1 MTIYWGAYELN
12 SGTGMRAGLQIE
24 SQSNVV
30 HASTTFVVTFTCWV
44 QPGPNQS
51 GYEGSAFND
60 SQTYD
65 LSVSAGSLNDS
76 SIAWQNTSNNLT
88 PQQAGPQTITLT
100 YTYGGSSYGVSP
112 GGIQIS
118 GTVNGVF
125 NGITPNSG
133 VFVDIPARPWA
144 NAAAT
149 TSATATRVSDTQ
161 ASVAW
166 TNNNSTPAA
175 YSNIKLYRR
184 DDAGG
189 WSLRVTLGV
198 VASYSDTSV
207 VANHKYRF
215 RPNVLGGNGVE
226 ITGAETNDIWTTP
239 GAPTNLVATKLG
251 NNSIRLDW
259 TNNVNYSEYT
269 VRIEESQNG
278 GAFTEL
284 TSVSNGVITYEHVA
298 PSTSVTHTYRIRARS
313 NTGTLN
319 SAYSANSNTV
329 TLLATAN
336 PPIDLVPSGTARDA
350 TEEIVFT
357 WQHNPADGTPQS
369 KYQLQYKV
377 GAGSYT
383 TVGPTTSTV
392 SSFALAATTLA
403 NGNTITWRVATAG
416 ENLTIGAY
424 SAEST
429 FTTSDRPTST
439 VSSPGAN
446 HSLSSLTVTW
456 SYFQTQSSAQAAWH
470 LYLWKKG
477 LNADYSDAT
486 LIEEASGSGATAS
499 YALSSTLL
507 DAATYGIRVYVTS
520 AAGLESITSGSPR
533 QEFLVTYLPPAN
545 TTITVA
551 YTSDYGRMVITIQS
565 IGAVEGVTEP
575 VSTVDLQRQIDG
587 GDWVTWAS
595 GIVLQ
600 PSTLAATVID
610 TAPTIRG
617 TNNYRAVARSAVPS
631 SALSPEVSVNT
642 AEPLWG
648 FLSTG
653 PAFSQVVRMR
663 AHLANRVALGR
674 AKNTYHFAGRE
685 NPVELSGEEV
695 SLKLAMTAILFPS
708 SQGGQSSE
716 PEELEDLA
724 HTTGVVLWRDYRGRR
739 IYASLSDVNIDYVTL
754 ANKFPVAF
762 NLSRVDYDE
771 DVG

>member
-1 MTIYWGAYELN
+1 MTIIWGAYELN
-12 SGTGMRAGLQIE
+12 SGTGMRSGLQIE

-30 HASTTFVVTFTCWV
+30 NASTTFVVTFTCWV

-60 SQTYD
+60 SQTFD
-65 LSVSAGSLNDS
+65 LSVAFAVLNDS
-76 SIAWQNTSNNLT
+76 SIAWTNTSSNLT

-100 YTYGGSSYGVSP
+100 YTYESTSYGVSP
-112 GGIQIS
+112 GNLTIN

-125 NGITPNSG
+125 NGITPNCAVTIS
-133 VFVDIPARPWA
+133 VPARPWA

-149 TSATATRVSDTQ
+149 TAATATRVSDTQ

-175 YSNIKLYRR
+175 YSNIKMYRKT
-184 DDAGG
+184 DAGG
-189 WSLRVTLGV
+189 FSLVSTLGV
-198 VASYSDTSV
+198 VTSYSDTSV

-239 GAPTNLVATKLG
+239 GAPTNLVATKLAGG
-251 NNSIRLDW
+251 NIRLTW
-259 TNNVNYSEYT
+259 TNNVNYSEYQT
-269 VRIEESQNG
+269 EIYESVNG
-278 GAFTEL
+278 GAYTYL
-284 TSVSNGVITYEHVA
+284 SSTSTGIAQWDHVA
-298 PSTSVTHTYRIRARS
+298 PASGSTHRYRIFANKTSSALYSGYS
-313 NTGTLN
+313 NESETI
-319 SAYSANSNTV
+319 V
-329 TLLATAN
+329 LLSTAN
-336 PPIDLVPSGTARDA
+336 PPTALLPSGTARDG
-350 TEEIVFT
+350 TEAIVFT
-357 WQHNPADGTPQS
+357 WTHNPTDGTPQS

-392 SSFALAATTLA
+392 SSFTLAAATLA

-499 YALSSTLL
+499 HVLSSTLL
-507 DAATYGIRVYVTS
+507 DGATYGIRVYVTS

-533 QEFLVTYLPPAN
+533 QEFLVTYLPPAE
-545 TTITVA
+545 TTITVSYA
-551 YTSDYGRMVITIQS
+551 SDYGRMVITIQS
-565 IGAVEGVTEP
+565 IGAVLGVTEP
-575 VSTVDLQRQIDG
+575 ISTVDLQRQING
-587 GDWVTWAS
+587 GDWVTWAR

-631 SALSPEVSVNT
+631 SRLSPEVSANT

-648 FLSTG
+648 FLSAG

-663 AHLANRVALGR
+663 AHLSNRVTLGR
-674 AKNTYHFAGRE
+674 SKNTYHFAGRE
-685 NPVELSGEEV
+685 DPVELSGEEV
-695 SLKLAMTAILFPS
+695 ILKLAMSAVLFPS
-708 SQGGQSSE
+708 SKGGQSSE

-724 HTTGVVLWRDYRGRR
+724 LTTGVVLWRDYKGRR
-739 IYASLSDVNIDYVTL
+739 IYASLGDVNIDYVTL
-754 ANKFPVAF
+754 ANKFPVSF